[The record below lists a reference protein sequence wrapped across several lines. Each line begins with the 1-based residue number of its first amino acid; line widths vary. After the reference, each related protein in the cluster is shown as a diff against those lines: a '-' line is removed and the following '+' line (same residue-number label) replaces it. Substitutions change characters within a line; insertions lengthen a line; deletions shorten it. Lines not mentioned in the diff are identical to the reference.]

1 MKASSAIHLEARMS
15 KCTGLDPT
23 VMCSLSLPW
32 PWPNHTKKTHAW
44 QVVFSFLEPI
54 LNQTRQW
61 CLVNGADHLTSFAG
75 AQMETRRAGPE
86 RQAPLKPPV
95 RGGKAARAKRFKRTN
110 KKWDS
115 VNEKKFDSIQVTRCD
130 WHASLYYK
138 SILTF
143 TNCSLSPRA
152 WIWWGRD
159 KEDTKA
165 LTFPPLGTWQQ
176 WASLQVTEAM

>member
-1 MKASSAIHLEARMS
+1 MHW
-15 KCTGLDPT
+15 TGPYSNVFIVT
-23 VMCSLSLPW
+23 AMTMTQS
-32 PWPNHTKKTHAW
+32 HQKTHAW

-110 KKWDS
+110 KK
-115 VNEKKFDSIQVTRCD
+115 
-130 WHASLYYK
+130 
-138 SILTF
+138 
-143 TNCSLSPRA
+143 
-152 WIWWGRD
+152 
-159 KEDTKA
+159 
-165 LTFPPLGTWQQ
+165 
-176 WASLQVTEAM
+176 